1 MSVWVKIERASAEAP
16 VKAAGRGQAVAK
28 RAMDICLCL
37 LTLPFALIMGL
48 LAAVAIRLESP
59 GPVFFVHERIGRN
72 GQPFKMYKFRTMHHN
87 IDRVAHREFMQAFVR
102 GSSEKLAGKSVFKP
116 FENKQITRT
125 GAILRKTSLDELPQ
139 ILNILRGEMS
149 LVGPR
154 PNVTWEV
161 EAYKSWH
168 MERLNALPGI
178 TGLAQV
184 RGRSGIPFD
193 EIVRHD
199 IEYIERQSIWLDLR
213 ILWMTV
219 SSVLLGKGAE

>member
-1 MSVWVKIERASAEAP
+1 MGVLVKIERAAAEAP
-16 VKAAGRGQAVAK
+16 ARTTERGQATVK
-28 RAMDICLCL
+28 RMMDVCLCL
-37 LTLPFALIMGL
+37 LTLPFALMVGL

-59 GPVFFVHERIGRN
+59 GPVLFVHERIGRD

-87 IDRVAHREFMQAFVR
+87 INRAAHREFMQAFVR

-116 FENKQITRT
+116 FENKQLTRT

-139 ILNILRGEMS
+139 IINILRGEMS

-168 MERLNALPGI
+168 MERLKALPGI

-184 RGRSGIPFD
+184 RGRSGIAFD

-219 SSVLLGKGAE
+219 ASVLLGQGAE

>member
-1 MSVWVKIERASAEAP
+1 MGVWVKVERVAADAP
-16 VKAAGRGQAVAK
+16 AKVTGRGQAALK
-28 RAMDICLCL
+28 RTVDVSLSL
-37 LTLPFALIMGL
+37 LTLPFALLVGL

-59 GPVFFVHERIGRN
+59 GPIFFVQERIGRN

-87 IDRVAHREFMQAFVR
+87 IDRAAHREFMQAFVQ
-102 GSSEKLAGKSVFKP
+102 GSSQKLSGKSVYKP
-116 FENKQITRT
+116 FERAQITRT

-139 ILNILRGEMS
+139 LLNILRGEMS

-168 MERLNALPGI
+168 RERLNALPGI

-219 SSVLLGKGAE
+219 ASVLTSKGAE